1 MKWAMNPIN
10 VSDNDL
16 LQCEPPPHVL
26 QCPIEDLKL
35 IHLIYGDQQLES
47 TSLKSVWVITSW
59 DFERVVG
66 INL

>member
-1 MKWAMNPIN
+1 MNPIN

-47 TSLKSVWVITSW
+47 TSLKSV
-59 DFERVVG
+59 
-66 INL
+66 